1 MADRLQPPAGPG
13 TPHHFE
19 HELGT
24 SGDQDIVKGPRAT
37 DEAVFVRIGTAEDPL
52 EADLLTTA
60 LDEAGIPV
68 VARAQK
74 DHLLDPLVNPNVPF
88 WAIMVPSEFAGRAQ
102 AIVDERIR
110 ELRAEE
116 PALAQAADEEELA
129 TEYVPPV

>member
-13 TPHHFE
+13 LDHERFE

-24 SGDQDIVKGPRAT
+24 AGDQDIVKGPRAT
-37 DEAVFVRIGTAEDPL
+37 DDAVFVRVGTAEDPL

-88 WAIMVPSEFAGRAQ
+88 WAIMVPDEFGQRAR
-102 AIVDERIR
+102 AILDERRR
-110 ELRAEE
+110 ELRASE
-116 PALAQAADEEELA
+116 PEFERAADEEELA
-129 TEYVPPV
+129 SETPLI

>member
-13 TPHHFE
+13 LDHERFE

-24 SGDQDIVKGPRAT
+24 AGDQDIVKGPRAT
-37 DEAVFVRIGTAEDPL
+37 DDAVFVRIGTAEDPL

-88 WAIMVPSEFAGRAQ
+88 WAIMVPDDFGQRGRA
-102 AIVDERIR
+102 ILEERRR
-110 ELRAEE
+110 ELRASE
-116 PALAQAADEEELA
+116 PEFERAADEEELA
-129 TEYVPPV
+129 SENPLI